1 MYCLLMEYISLAE
14 AGYAHAYIGPNMN
27 WKVMVMTKVRSI
39 KQITGNKFLNYY
51 ELEAE
56 SRAGSVFPYFMAS
69 RAEETEH
76 LYLNDPE
83 RSPDGVMIFA
93 LCGEN
98 RDKVVLIRQFR
109 YPVGKRVYEFPAG
122 LVEQGEDY
130 HEAAVREMKEET
142 GLDLKIIHADPM
154 YEQAMF
160 TSDGMSD
167 ERCCVVFGIAE
178 GEVSEAGLEG
188 TEDVEV
194 VIADREQAGQVLKN
208 GPLALMCG
216 YMLMHFLKDRE
227 NPFPFP
233 WDGTL
238 Q

>member
-1 MYCLLMEYISLAE
+1 
-14 AGYAHAYIGPNMN
+14 
-27 WKVMVMTKVRSI
+27 MVMTKVRSV
-39 KQITGNKFLNYY
+39 KKVTEHKFLNFY

-56 SRAGSVFPYFMAS
+56 DRAGGVFPYFMAS

-76 LYLNDPE
+76 LYMKDAG
-83 RSPDGVMIFA
+83 RSPDGVLIYA

-130 HEAAVREMKEET
+130 HEAAIREMKEET
-142 GLDLKIIHADPM
+142 GLDLRIIPVDPM

-167 ERCCVVFGIAE
+167 ERCCVVFGIAD
-178 GEVSEAGLEG
+178 GDVSAAGLEG

-194 VIADREQAGQVLKN
+194 VIADREEARQILKN
-208 GPLALMCG
+208 GPMALMCG
-216 YMLMHFLKDRE
+216 YMLMHFLKDKD

-233 WDGTL
+233 WDGCAR
-238 Q
+238 